1 MAKKPKSQNIKTK
14 KPLARTHREAQQ
26 IRLIVIVS
34 VVVGIIIL
42 GLVGYGAIDQLVV
55 RPRKPVAE
63 VGDTV
68 IRVSEYQ
75 SYVQYTRAQL
85 LNQTFQYYTFY
96 QQFGEFGASFLQTA
110 QSLASQLAQPETLAR
125 SVLDEMIDNQV
136 IKDEAEK
143 MGITASDAEVDEAIQ
158 TAFGFFPDGTPT
170 PTMTVTVQP
179 TPTLS
184 ETQLAFVTPTS
195 TPTQIESDDT
205 EVEVTP
211 NQSEQDED
219 NEVSADTDETS
230 EDPEDAQTDDTASA
244 ELETIDDLDTETILP
259 TETLTPTPYTT
270 QAFGENIAEFNR
282 GYSAYNFG
290 ISNLREI
297 FRVQILREKM
307 TEIIT
312 ADLAP
317 LRDEIWARHILV
329 ETEETASEVLERLEQ
344 NEDFAKLAAEYSTDE
359 SNRERGGD
367 LGWFNDTTMVAPF
380 SEAAFNLNVGD
391 ISDPIETGF
400 GFHIIQVLGKREAQ
414 IMPNEFEQI
423 KSIEFNTWLSEQRN
437 LRDDIIIY
445 DEWERN
451 VPRTP
456 ELPQQLMVELFQQQQ
471 NIMPQII
478 P

>member
-1 MAKKPKSQNIKTK
+1 MAKKPRSQNITSK
-14 KPLARTHREAQQ
+14 KHIARTQREAQQ

-34 VVVGIIIL
+34 IVVGIIIL

-55 RPRKPVAE
+55 RPRRAVAE

-68 IRVSEYQ
+68 IRVGEYQ

-85 LNQTFQYYTFY
+85 VNQTFQYYTFY

-136 IKDEAEK
+136 IKDEAAK
-143 MGITASDAEVDEAIQ
+143 MGISASNEEVDKAIQ
-158 TAFGFFPDGTPT
+158 AAFGFFPDGTPT

-184 ETQLAFVTPTS
+184 ETQLALVTPTS
-195 TPTQIESDDT
+195 TPTLIEPDETESESTPDQPEQDVDT
-205 EVEVTP
+205 EAIIP
-211 NQSEQDED
+211 
-219 NEVSADTDETS
+219 TD
-230 EDPEDAQTDDTASA
+230 
-244 ELETIDDLDTETILP
+244 
-259 TETLTPTPYTT
+259 TLTPTPFTT
-270 QAFGENIAEFNR
+270 QAFGESIAEFNR
-282 GYSAYNFG
+282 GYSAYNFD
-290 ISNLREI
+290 ISDLREI
-297 FRVQILREKM
+297 FRVQILREKI
-307 TEIIT
+307 TEVIT
-312 ADLAP
+312 ADLIP
-317 LRDEIWARHILV
+317 LRDEVWARHILV
-329 ETEETASEVLERLEQ
+329 ETEEKAIEVLDLLAQ
-344 NEDFAKLAAEYSTDE
+344 NEDFAELAAEYSIDE
-359 SNRERGGD
+359 SNRDRGGD
-367 LGWFNDTTMVAPF
+367 LGWFNDSTMVAPF
-380 SEAAFNLNVGD
+380 SEAAFNLNVGE
-391 ISDPIETGF
+391 ISEPVETGF
-400 GFHIIQVLGKREAQ
+400 GYHIIQVLGKREAQ
-414 IMPNEFEQI
+414 IIPNEFEQI
-423 KSIEFNTWLSEQRN
+423 KLVEFNAWLREQRS